1 MPIFSKPTGPAASW
15 EPKEAGDRLA
25 VTAGADPNGVFTSD
39 LSAAEYA
46 LLCEAGYEPL
56 GFVLGSTIYHVGMQ
70 PGNWSENFE
79 LDVLTLAMYNAREI
93 AMSRMRSEAQRLSA
107 NGIVGVSLLIQDY
120 VWGEDVLEFIATG
133 TAVRAPDSGAH
144 RAPDGGPFTSNLSV
158 QDFYRLLAAGAAPVA
173 FVLGT
178 CVYHIAHQSFRQML
192 RQAGQLTEMS
202 LFTQGVYEA
211 RELALSRMQTEAT
224 EAGATGIVGV
234 SWSVNNYVWGEH
246 GTEFF
251 ATGTAIRRLPD
262 GPKLP
267 APAFTLGL
275 DT

>member
-1 MPIFSKPTGPAASW
+1 MPIFSKPTGAAASW
-15 EPKEAGDRLA
+15 EPRQAVDRLA

-39 LSAAEYA
+39 LSVAEYA

-56 GFVLGSTIYHVGMQ
+56 GFVVGSTIYHVGVQ

-79 LDVLTLAMYNAREI
+79 LEVLTLAMYNAREI
-93 AMSRMRSEAQRLSA
+93 AMSRMRSEAQRLNA
-107 NGIVGVSLLIQDY
+107 DGIVGVQLLIQDY

-133 TAVRAPDSGAH
+133 TAVRAPGSGA

-158 QDFYRLLAAGAAPVA
+158 QDFYRLLAAGAMPVA

-192 RQAGQLTEMS
+192 RQAGQNTEMS

-211 RELALSRMQTEAT
+211 RELALTRMQTEAA

-234 SWSVNNYVWGEH
+234 GWSVNNYVWGEH

-251 ATGTAIRRLPD
+251 ATGTAVR
-262 GPKLP
+262 KLP
-267 APAFTLGL
+267 AGPTLSAPAFTLGL
-275 DT
+275 DA